1 MKDEAANAIN
11 YISGTK
17 LDDRII
23 RLDWDIGFHEGRQF
37 GRGRS
42 GGQVSVGGRGKCA
55 VWYVCICVQVRDEY
69 RQDYDEDRGGFGGRA
84 KPL

>member
-1 MKDEAANAIN
+1 MLFRYYLREEAANAIN

-23 RLDWDIGFHEGRQF
+23 RLDWDIGFQEGRQF

-42 GGQVSVGGRGKCA
+42 GGQVSAGGCGVG
-55 VWYVCICVQVRDEY
+55 VV
-69 RQDYDEDRGGFGGRA
+69 
-84 KPL
+84 